1 MDTTVEQ
8 IAAKSPAG
16 PASPRQELDATYDVV
31 VVGGGAA
38 GLSGALALGRAR
50 RTVLVVDAGD
60 ARNSPAGHVHNYLT
74 SEGVTPN
81 ALLATGRAEVA
92 QYGVPVVGATVV
104 GLRHLAGDREE
115 PSDEPDGHRFEV
127 DLADGRSVRSRRL
140 LVATGLVDELPE
152 VPGVAERWG
161 RDVLHCPYCHGWE
174 VRDQAVGILGTGP
187 SAVHGA
193 LLWRQWSA
201 NVVLFR
207 HTSPTL
213 SEEQTEQLTA
223 RGIEVVEGEVMA
235 LEVEDD
241 RLAGVRLRS
250 GEVVPRQAVVVAPRF
265 TARTGML
272 AALGLDAADK
282 EIAGY
287 VIGSAVP
294 GDASGATSVPGVWVA
309 GNVADPLAQVVTA
322 AAAGLQAGAAINADL
337 IAEETARAVASY
349 RTRSRT
355 VDEPLFVKTDAEE
368 GEPMLGAR
376 RRGL

>member
-1 MDTTVEQ
+1 
-8 IAAKSPAG
+8 
-16 PASPRQELDATYDVV
+16 LDATYDVV

-38 GLSGALALGRAR
+38 GLSGPLALGRAR

-74 SEGVTPN
+74 SEGVAPS

-92 QYGVPVVGATVV
+92 PYGVQVVGATVV
-104 GLRHLAGDREE
+104 GLRHLTGNRKE

-174 VRDQAVGILGTGP
+174 VRDRAVGILGTGP

-250 GEVVPRQAVVVAPRF
+250 GEVVPRQAVVVALGSRRAPGCWPPWAWMQPTRRSPVTSSAAPSPATPPGPPRS
-265 TARTGML
+265 RGC
-272 AALGLDAADK
+272 GL
-282 EIAGY
+282 
-287 VIGSAVP
+287 P
-294 GDASGATSVPGVWVA
+294 ATSP
-309 GNVADPLAQVVTA
+309 
-322 AAAGLQAGAAINADL
+322 
-337 IAEETARAVASY
+337 
-349 RTRSRT
+349 TRSPRSSPPPPP
-355 VDEPLFVKTDAEE
+355 VCRP
-368 GEPMLGAR
+368 AR
-376 RRGL
+376 QSTPT